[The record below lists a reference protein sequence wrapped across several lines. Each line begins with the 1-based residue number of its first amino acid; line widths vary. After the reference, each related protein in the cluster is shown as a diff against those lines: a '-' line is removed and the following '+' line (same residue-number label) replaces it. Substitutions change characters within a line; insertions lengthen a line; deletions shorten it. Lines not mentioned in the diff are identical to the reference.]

1 MTSKKSERGTAG
13 VTVCAVTDGASV
25 RLVFDD
31 VRAAT
36 ASYPQTW
43 QAHCFFTETTVDRLT
58 FEQCQFTERQLS
70 DIGLAIVTRLAAF
83 AKNKRPSDG

>member
-1 MTSKKSERGTAG
+1 MNSKRSERGTVG
-13 VTVCAVTDGASV
+13 VVACAVAEGDSV

-43 QAHCFFTETTVDRLT
+43 HAHCFFTETTVDRIT
-58 FEQCQFTERQLS
+58 FDQCKFTERQLS
-70 DIGLAIVTRLAAF
+70 DIGLAVVTRLAAF
-83 AKNKRPSDG
+83 SKAKRP